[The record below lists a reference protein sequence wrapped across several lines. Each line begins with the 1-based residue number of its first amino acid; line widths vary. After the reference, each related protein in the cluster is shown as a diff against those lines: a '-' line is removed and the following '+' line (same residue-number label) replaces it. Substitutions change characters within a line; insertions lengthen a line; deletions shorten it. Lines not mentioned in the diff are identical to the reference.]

1 MISLKSELNS
11 YASMLQLRCPA
22 CNSTDADFLEHISK
36 AAQVEYFRCRYCG
49 HVWNTPKHDP
59 EGKLVTSHRYG
70 GKKITIYVT
79 RTGQKY
85 HRDGCRYVARSRI
98 PMSLKE
104 ATKRFGPCSFALAA
118 EVAGKTTTTER
129 PDRNRYPDERRNCA
143 SNHSEVRGG
152 TRS

>member
-1 MISLKSELNS
+1 
-11 YASMLQLRCPA
+11 MLT
-22 CNSTDADFLEHISK
+22 S
-36 AAQVEYFRCRYCG
+36 
-49 HVWNTPKHDP
+49 WNTSAKLPRSNTSAVGIAVTFGIHRSTIPK
-59 EGKLVTSHRYG
+59 ESLVTSHRYG

-143 SNHSEVRGG
+143 SNHSESERRDEVVT
-152 TRS
+152 TRFTTRRARPRSR